1 MMIVGIL
8 WEARLAEARTLEKVK
23 AVTLVML

>member
-1 MMIVGIL
+1 MIIVGIL
-8 WEARLAEARTLEKVK
+8 WEVGLAEVSTLEKVK